1 MNGGGTAMIARPAIQ
16 DGARVEIKIEG
27 VRFKENGSLEK
38 VLVEL

>member
-27 VRFKENGSLEK
+27 VRF
-38 VLVEL
+38 